1 MIMCV
6 YVCER
11 VRVCVSGI
19 RGVVKHSNYNVF
31 SDDILDYLFL
41 MKISLDIP
49 SFFLHGLTDVM
60 VPSR

>member
-1 MIMCV
+1 M
-6 YVCER
+6 
-11 VRVCVSGI
+11 CVSGI

-41 MKISLDIP
+41 MEISLDIP
-49 SFFLHGLTDVM
+49 SLFLHGLTDVM